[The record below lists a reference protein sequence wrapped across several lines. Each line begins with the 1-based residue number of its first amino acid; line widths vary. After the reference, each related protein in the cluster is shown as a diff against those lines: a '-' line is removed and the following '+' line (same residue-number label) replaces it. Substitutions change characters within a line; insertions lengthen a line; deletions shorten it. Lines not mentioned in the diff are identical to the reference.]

1 MKVLNRIT
9 ADFDNTINDNNE
21 IVKNIRIDN
30 FNEFKKTGI
39 PTSKEEFWKYT
50 DPSVVNKSEFS
61 LGIPSNIED
70 KAFDI
75 IIVNGKLIQKN
86 GKVQIADIQNGLE
99 EHILKIS
106 DFNKTNNPFI
116 NLNNAFLAEGCVIN
130 FKANSKKEIKV
141 LNIVDNENSEQII
154 HPRIIVKAGKNS
166 NISILEEI
174 RFLGKQKNLVNSV
187 TNFYLEEGANVEHII
202 IDDFSEETYQ
212 ISNVLV
218 KQKKDSAFSSYNY
231 SNAKNLT
238 RKDFIVELKD
248 SGSHC
253 DLRGVYL
260 ADNDNHIDHH
270 TIIEHEKEHC
280 TSNELYKGILS
291 GKSTGVFNGRIHVHN
306 DAQKTDAI
314 QSNQNILLSDNAK
327 IHTKPELE
335 IYADDVKCTHGATVG
350 QLDEKGIFYLRARG
364 IKKKEAQKMMM
375 RAYVGEVLSGIR
387 NEETKNNLLEK
398 IMRNIPEGEA

>member
-50 DPSVVNKSEFS
+50 DPSIVNKSEFS
-61 LGIPSNIED
+61 LGIPNNIED
-70 KAFDI
+70 NAFDI
-75 IIVNGKLIQKN
+75 IIVNGKLIQKSD
-86 GKVQIADIQNGLE
+86 KVQIADVQIGLE
-99 EHILKIS
+99 ENILEIS

-130 FKANSKKEIKV
+130 FEPNSEKEIKV
-141 LNIVDNENSEQII
+141 LNIVDNEKSEQII

-166 NISILEEI
+166 NISMLEEI
-174 RFLGKQKNLVNSV
+174 RFLGKKKNLVNSV

-218 KQKKDSAFSSYNY
+218 RQKKDSAFSSYNY

-248 SGSHC
+248 RGSHC
-253 DLRGVYL
+253 DLRGIYL

-306 DAQKTDAI
+306 EGQKTDAI
-314 QSNQNILLSDNAK
+314 QSNQNILLSDNAI

-350 QLDEKGIFYLRARG
+350 QLDEKGIFYLRTRG

-375 RAYVGEVLSGIR
+375 RAYVGEVLSGIKNDETR
-387 NEETKNNLLEK
+387 NDLLEK
-398 IMRNIPEGEA
+398 IIRNIPDGE

>member
-1 MKVLNRIT
+1 MKVLNKIN
-9 ADFDNTINDNNE
+9 ADFDNTINNNNE
-21 IVKNIRIDN
+21 IIKNIRIEN

-50 DPSVVNKSEFS
+50 DPSVVNNSEFS
-61 LGIPSNIED
+61 LGIPNNIED
-70 KAFDI
+70 NAFDI
-75 IIVNGKLIQKN
+75 IIVNGKLIQKSD
-86 GKVQIADIQNGLE
+86 KVQIADIQIGLE
-99 EHILKIS
+99 ENILEIS
-106 DFNKTNNPFI
+106 DFNKTNNQFI
-116 NLNNAFLAEGCVIN
+116 NLNNAFLTDGCVIN
-130 FKANSKKEIKV
+130 FEQNSEKEIKV
-141 LNIVDNENSEQII
+141 LNIVDNKNSEQII

-174 RFLGKQKNLVNSV
+174 RFLGKKKNLVNSV

-218 KQKKDSAFSSYNY
+218 KQKKDSTFSSYNY
-231 SNAKNLT
+231 SNAKNLA

-248 SGSHC
+248 RGSHC

-291 GKSTGVFNGRIHVHN
+291 GKSTGIFNGRIHVHN

-314 QSNQNILLSDNAK
+314 QSNQNILLSDNAI

-335 IYADDVKCTHGATVG
+335 IYADDVKCTHGATIG
-350 QLDEKGIFYLRARG
+350 QLDEKGIFYLRTRG

-375 RAYVGEVLSGIR
+375 RAYVGEVLSGIKNDETR
-387 NEETKNNLLEK
+387 NDLLEK
-398 IMRNIPEGEA
+398 IIRNIPDGEA